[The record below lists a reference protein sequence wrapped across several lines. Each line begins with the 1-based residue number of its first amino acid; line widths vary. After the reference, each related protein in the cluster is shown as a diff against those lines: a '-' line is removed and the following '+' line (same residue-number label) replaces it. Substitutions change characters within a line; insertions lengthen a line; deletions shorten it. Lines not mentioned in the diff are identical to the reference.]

1 MQADPKSIS
10 FIFAD
15 WLLYYP
21 MKHMHKQAQKTTI
34 FSYMSLP
41 SPEHMS
47 VKWVQ
52 VQVDL
57 VRLNPKNA
65 ICFMHL
71 IQMLPD
77 LNVREKVVA
86 PLNSYLVSSMFSGFR
101 SQCIT
106 LASRKSVRA
115 FNNWNTNNPARI
127 KLKNNRKHFH
137 GWDKVIILCCDNRV
151 DLVSPVLRRSEP
163 SLRKCPSVDSS
174 AAAQT

>member
-1 MQADPKSIS
+1 
-10 FIFAD
+10 
-15 WLLYYP
+15 
-21 MKHMHKQAQKTTI
+21 
-34 FSYMSLP
+34 
-41 SPEHMS
+41 
-47 VKWVQ
+47 
-52 VQVDL
+52 
-57 VRLNPKNA
+57 
-65 ICFMHL
+65 MHL